1 MEATEE
7 RSSELENRTK
17 KKMDRKKMN
26 RAVDTDKAVL
36 KGKFIAKGNLYY
48 NVYTR
53 KEKKS

>member
-26 RAVDTDKAVL
+26 RAVDTDKAVP
-36 KGKFIAKGNLYY
+36 KGKFIAKGNLY
-48 NVYTR
+48 
-53 KEKKS
+53 